1 MAKVTSPLMG
11 IKATGQLGKTLVYFG
26 WKGLN
31 CVRTHVIPANPNTSA
46 QQGARTKMTN
56 AVAAFHAAGL
66 TDIDLEGWRRFAGI
80 APSPLTYFNRY
91 VKSHIDA
98 VNAGETWVSMSTD
111 ITDSTVAGQIDFSV
125 DCATGKSLSV
135 RWGTSPSYMPNTHAL
150 VEDAGT
156 YEYSATGE
164 TEGARIYYQ
173 FYQTGDTHVV
183 SGIGQVD
190 VETS

>member
-1 MAKVTSPLMG
+1 MAKVVSPLMG
-11 IKATGQLGKTLVYFG
+11 IRASGQLGKTLVYFG

-31 CVRTHVIPANPNTSA
+31 CVRSHVTPANPNTTA

-66 TDIDLEGWRRFAGI
+66 TETDLEGWRRFAGI
-80 APSPLTYFNRY
+80 SADPLTYFNRY

-98 VNAGETWVSMSTD
+98 INNSETWVSMYND
-111 ITDSTVAGQIDFSV
+111 ATDSTVAGQIDFSV
-125 DCATGKSLSV
+125 DAATGKSLSV

-150 VEDAGT
+150 TEDAGT
-156 YEYSATGE
+156 YEYSAGSL
-164 TEGARIYYQ
+164 TEGARMYYQ
-173 FYQTGDTHVV
+173 FYQTGGTHVE

-190 VETS
+190 VATA